1 METVKDVSTTCS
13 ETANAFILKLKNR
26 FIDFETEELLSIS
39 TLLDPRFKDKVFSC
53 ADIAQQGRNSL
64 LNKLKFVYP
73 MIFQNTD
80 LNVAN
85 TEHQTVQTTSK
96 SNMTIFFIILPEQIS
111 NLEENTPDIELNM
124 YLKEELLN
132 INGDIFQY
140 WAVSKYKGLKILAEK
155 YHSCPPSS
163 VDSERSFSTAGLVCS
178 SKRNSLN
185 PDKVRQLIFLNK
197 NQKYT

>member
-1 METVKDVSTTCS
+1 MAPSDVW
-13 ETANAFILKLKNR
+13 NF
-26 FIDFETEELLSIS
+26 
-39 TLLDPRFKDKVFSC
+39 
-53 ADIAQQGRNSL
+53 
-64 LNKLKFVYP
+64 
-73 MIFQNTD
+73 
-80 LNVAN
+80 
-85 TEHQTVQTTSK
+85 
-96 SNMTIFFIILPEQIS
+96 
-111 NLEENTPDIELNM
+111 EENTPDVELNM

-197 NQKYT
+197 NHKYT